1 MKTRL
6 SRAALLLIGAAALLI
21 SASANAEQ
29 PTGLT
34 VTVYNNLG
42 FNNAPP
48 VPPSTPIAG
57 ITALSGINQS
67 FDEVPLFDLYED
79 FVVKYEG
86 FITLPCDCD
95 VQFAALADDG
105 TILYLDGTLITY
117 DWWDK
122 GGGGS
127 ISEPV
132 SFQQGVSKQI
142 TLWFYENGG
151 GAWVQLWWNLN
162 DTWNIVPDEAFS
174 QAASTTTTT
183 PTTTSE
189 PPTTTT
195 QEPTTTTTTVPDT
208 VAPIVETSTTSIQT
222 TTSTAAP
229 STTSTTTSTS
239 SSTTT
244 TLSLPISTS
253 TTTIPNPPAESQA
266 LSVATDPDKVAAL
279 TADEATE
286 VFAAL
291 DVDSLS
297 DEQVEALVAAVQ
309 EAPTEVRE
317 SFEQEVNIFSGAV
330 DTYVPLGSTI
340 PVSQRRAL
348 IIVTVTMFAATIVT
362 RQKW

>member
-6 SRAALLLIGAAALLI
+6 FRAAVLLIGATALLA
-21 SASANAEQ
+21 SASADADTT
-29 PTGLT
+29 PGLT

-48 VPPSTPIAG
+48 VPPTSPVAG
-57 ITALSGINQS
+57 ITMVSGINQS
-67 FDEVPLFDLYED
+67 FDQSPFFGLYED

-86 FITLPCDCD
+86 FITLPCTCD
-95 VQFAALADDG
+95 VRFVALADDG
-105 TILYLDGTLITY
+105 TILYLDDALITY

-132 SFQQGVSKQI
+132 SFQEGVSKQI

-151 GAWVQLWWNLN
+151 AAWVQLWWNLN
-162 DTWNIVPDEAFS
+162 DTWDVVPDTAFS
-174 QAASTTTTT
+174 QAASTTTTQ
-183 PTTTSE
+183 PTTTSTQ
-189 PPTTTT
+189 PTTTT
-195 QEPTTTTTTVPDT
+195 QEPTTTTTTVTAT
-208 VAPIVETSTTSIQT
+208 VPPAVETTTTSVQT

-229 STTSTTTSTS
+229 STTTTTTSTLPA
-239 SSTTT
+239 TTT
-244 TLSLPISTS
+244 TIQNT
-253 TTTIPNPPAESQA
+253 PAESQA
-266 LSVATDPDKVAAL
+266 LSVATDPEQVAAL
-279 TADEATE
+279 TADEAAE
-286 VFAAL
+286 VFAAI
-291 DVDSLS
+291 DVEELS
-297 DEQVEALVAAVQ
+297 DGEAAALVAAVQ

-348 IIVTVTMFAATIVT
+348 IIVTVTMFAATIIT